1 MHFKISYS
9 SGESSFSYEIN
20 SSEGDLDA
28 IFIGLNSFM
37 TTICEPDEEE
47 SEEILKRLQESYV
60 EPV

>member
-20 SSEGDLDA
+20 SSEGALDA
-28 IFIGLNSFM
+28 ILIGQNSCM
-37 TTICEPDEEE
+37 TTICEPEEE
-47 SEEILKRLQESYV
+47 EPEEQYV

>member
-37 TTICEPDEEE
+37 TTICEPEEE
-47 SEEILKRLQESYV
+47 EPEERYV

>member
-9 SGESSFSYEIN
+9 SGESSFSFEIN

-28 IFIGLNSFM
+28 IFIGLDSFIN
-37 TTICEPDEEE
+37 TIIETDEIEEE
-47 SEEILKRLQESYV
+47 EVNKDHV

>member
-28 IFIGLNSFM
+28 IFIGLDCFIN
-37 TTICEPDEEE
+37 TIIEPDEIEE
-47 SEEILKRLQESYV
+47 EEVNKDHV

>member
-28 IFIGLNSFM
+28 IFIGLDSFIN
-37 TTICEPDEEE
+37 TIIETDETEEE
-47 SEEILKRLQESYV
+47 EIDKDHI

>member
-28 IFIGLNSFM
+28 IFIGLDSFIN
-37 TTICEPDEEE
+37 TIIETDEIEEE
-47 SEEILKRLQESYV
+47 EVNKDHV

>member
-28 IFIGLNSFM
+28 IFIGLDSFIN
-37 TTICEPDEEE
+37 TIIEPDEIEE
-47 SEEILKRLQESYV
+47 EEIDKDHV

>member
-28 IFIGLNSFM
+28 IFIGLDSFIN
-37 TTICEPDEEE
+37 TIIEPDEIKE
-47 SEEILKRLQESYV
+47 EEIDKDHV